1 MIVTWLPNRRKID
14 ANSTPTA
21 PLPRMTIDF
30 GTSRSPIASSLVMIR
45 LRSISTPG
53 TLRGVEPVAMTISFD
68 ADRLCFSPST
78 TSTLPASGDR
88 RGALD
93 PFDLVLLEQKLDALG
108 QAGHDLVLARLHLV
122 HVDADGAFADRD
134 APFLDVLNDLE
145 RVRVLEQRL
154 GRNAAPDQAGA
165 AERFLLLDDRHLQ
178 SQLRRANGRD
188 VPAGSCAN
196 DHDIEFAR
204 HVISALRHCAHRFGV
219 ASQQGNLLEPPEGV
233 KQPAKRATIPAVL
246 SMNPKPKTVLIVD
259 DDEGMRDT
267 LNAILRRD
275 YRVLRAATG
284 EAALAIL
291 NREDVDL
298 MLLDVRLPGIGGFDV
313 LRIVKENYSL
323 IEVIMISAITEIET
337 AVQAMKFGAYHY
349 TTKDFDYETIRSLVH
364 NASERQDLN
373 RQVMTLSAQVADQG
387 DREFIVGPSKLTR
400 DIVDLVQ
407 KVAKLSAT
415 VLILGESGTGKELLA
430 RLIHRESG
438 NADAPFIAVN
448 LAAIPRELV
457 ESTLFGHE
465 RGSFTGALKQQLGK
479 FELASGGTLFLDEIG
494 DLPLE
499 LQAKLL
505 RAIQEGE
512 IERVGG
518 AKPIKTDFR
527 LIAATNVDLEKAVKE
542 GRFRE
547 DLFYR
552 INVIPI
558 KLPPLRDRIEDLP
571 ELARFFLEPLQG
583 AIQEGHSGHL
593 GLDAEDP
600 VELLVAGQHP
610 RAREPDRAAGGRQ
623 RQGMDYRRGSA
634 VRVPLRAA
642 RQCAQP
648 GREPVPGGD
657 QHLRAELHPARAG
670 EIGLERHRDGALPR
684 HSPQHAQIQ
693 DGSAGH
699 SRAREETSRR
709 LASGFSRTKS
719 RPIHWPLR
727 PSRWRFY

>member
-1 MIVTWLPNRRKID
+1 
-14 ANSTPTA
+14 
-21 PLPRMTIDF
+21 
-30 GTSRSPIASSLVMIR
+30 
-45 LRSISTPG
+45 
-53 TLRGVEPVAMTISFD
+53 
-68 ADRLCFSPST
+68 
-78 TSTLPASGDR
+78 
-88 RGALD
+88 
-93 PFDLVLLEQKLDALG
+93 
-108 QAGHDLVLARLHLV
+108 
-122 HVDADGAFADRD
+122 
-134 APFLDVLNDLE
+134 
-145 RVRVLEQRL
+145 
-154 GRNAAPDQAGA
+154 
-165 AERFLLLDDRHLQ
+165 
-178 SQLRRANGRD
+178 
-188 VPAGSCAN
+188 
-196 DHDIEFAR
+196 
-204 HVISALRHCAHRFGV
+204 
-219 ASQQGNLLEPPEGV
+219 
-233 KQPAKRATIPAVL
+233 
-246 SMNPKPKTVLIVD
+246 MNPKPKTILIVD

-284 EAALAIL
+284 ESALAIL

-298 MLLDVRLPGIGGFDV
+298 MLLDVRLPGIDGFDV

-337 AVQAMKFGAYHY
+337 AVKAMKFGAYHY
-349 TTKDFDYETIRSLVH
+349 TTKEFDYETIRSLVH

-373 RQVMTLSAQVADQG
+373 RQVLTLSAQVADQG
-387 DREFIVGPSKLTR
+387 DREFVVGPSKLTR

-571 ELARFFLEPLQG
+571 ELARFFLSRYRGRFRKNIQG
-583 AIQEGHSGHL
+583 ISDSTLKILSSYWWPGNIR
-593 GLDAEDP
+593 
-600 VELLVAGQHP
+600 ELENLIERLVAVSDKEWITDEDLPFEFHFAQL
-610 RAREPDRAAGGRQ
+610 D
-623 RQGMDYRRGSA
+623 
-634 VRVPLRAA
+634 RVPSHGKSLFQEATNTFERNFILRALEKSGWNVTATA
-642 RQCAQP
+642 RYLDIP
-648 GREPVPGGD
+648 LSTLKFKMDRLDIRELAKK
-657 QHLRAELHPARAG
+657 LR
-670 EIGLERHRDGALPR
+670 GA
-684 HSPQHAQIQ
+684 
-693 DGSAGH
+693 
-699 SRAREETSRR
+699 
-709 LASGFSRTKS
+709 
-719 RPIHWPLR
+719 
-727 PSRWRFY
+727 